1 MKSMDK
7 MTNKNKLLISDASG
21 HGRVVA
27 DIAFKMNRWQQ
38 IAFLD
43 DDETINSSIEIDVI
57 GKSSDAFKYVNE
69 CDIFV
74 VIGNNKTR
82 EKIQCRLNW

>member
-1 MKSMDK
+1 MKSMDE
-7 MTNKNKLLISDASG
+7 MTNKNKLLVIDASG

-43 DDETINSSIEIDVI
+43 
-57 GKSSDAFKYVNE
+57 
-69 CDIFV
+69 V
-74 VIGNNKTR
+74 VIWNIIEAGTYVR
-82 EKIQCRLNW
+82 VPVRRV

>member
-7 MTNKNKLLISDASG
+7 MTNKNKLLIIRASG

-43 DDETINSSIEIDVI
+43 DDETINSSMEIDVI
-57 GKSSDAFKYVNE
+57 GKSSDAFKYLVNA
-69 CDIFV
+69 ISLQQL
-74 VIGNNKTR
+74 VIIKQ
-82 EKIQCRLNW
+82 EKIYSAL